1 MCPTL
6 SHQPLHAHVS
16 VQLEYTHMLPYAGTV
31 QSCSDDISP
40 GSAGHNRQNLSKIAA
55 KHHNQAAKGQELK
68 CWVNDNHDV
77 LQRPVDS
84 LKNMYV
90 HHDSL
95 IPHNERNRSQ
105 KCYQLRVPTDV
116 TCGRVVEALHRDLET

>member
-1 MCPTL
+1 
-6 SHQPLHAHVS
+6 
-16 VQLEYTHMLPYAGTV
+16 
-31 QSCSDDISP
+31 
-40 GSAGHNRQNLSKIAA
+40 
-55 KHHNQAAKGQELK
+55 
-68 CWVNDNHDV
+68 
-77 LQRPVDS
+77 
-84 LKNMYV
+84 MYV